1 MGIREEDRLQR
12 YIRRK
17 GVRAYGH
24 KGRRQATKV
33 YKVQRRKGVK
43 A

>member
-1 MGIREEDRLQR
+1 MKNGAGEE
-12 YIRRK
+12 RRK

-24 KGRRQATKV
+24 KGRRQDTKV